1 MPVNGRIVPSCRGA
15 RERKDNMAVKQPT
28 LVAIFDDRNQAA
40 LAVRDLEAAGFKED
54 QIGMVI
60 RGSESARGG
69 MITDAVGTKD
79 ARGAIAGATAGAVTG
94 GILGAAAALALPGVG
109 PILAAGIFTAAFGGA
124 VAGTAVGGILGAMS
138 GLDLSQDELE
148 YYQREF
154 DAGKAIVAVK
164 PGNRAD
170 EAKSILGS
178 RGGYNVKFRSDESVR
193 TEGYL
198 SQP

>member
-1 MPVNGRIVPSCRGA
+1 
-15 RERKDNMAVKQPT
+15 MADKQIT
-28 LVAIFDDRNQAA
+28 LVAIFDDRNRAA
-40 LAVRDLEAAGFKED
+40 TAVRELEAAGFKDD

-60 RGSESARGG
+60 RGSQDARGG

-94 GILGAAAALALPGVG
+94 GILGAAAAIALPGVG
-109 PILAAGIFTAAFGGA
+109 PILAAGIFTSAFGGA

-138 GLDLSQDELE
+138 GLDISQDELD

-164 PGNRAD
+164 PGSRAD
-170 EAKSILGS
+170 EAGWILGQH
-178 RGGYNVKFRSDESVR
+178 GGYNLQYRRDEPVR

-198 SQP
+198 SEP